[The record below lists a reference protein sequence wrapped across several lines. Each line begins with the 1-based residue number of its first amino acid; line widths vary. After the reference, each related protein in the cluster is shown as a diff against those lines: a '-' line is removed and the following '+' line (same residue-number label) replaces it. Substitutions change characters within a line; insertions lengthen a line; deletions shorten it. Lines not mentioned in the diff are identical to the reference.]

1 MTNLFS
7 RLASYFAWA
16 GVFLASG
23 AAANNHL
30 FVPGQPCTGCTV
42 EISDHSG
49 VIPTSKNAV
58 YRVQNPVTPNGVP
71 PFLELYSPDMAKLQN
86 CLNMVTA
93 VQGQTPFSV
102 QLKASEYT
110 LANSNQ
116 VVFLVDKCRQV
127 QGSGAPNR
135 PMMQGNPSMPVAGA
149 PSMQNRPGNPG
160 MRPGPNNQMT
170 QPGQMMPGNNA
181 QMVQPGNIL
190 QGGRIAPGTNC
201 GSGTP
206 PPSTSC
212 AVTGGGW
219 QTVSNV
225 LSEASCNLSYDD
237 SVKPGRQQVIYD
249 NTYSVTCAGGT
260 YQPSVYVG
268 NAPSQSNW
276 GAFVNNSAACQMRT
290 GTLPS
295 GARGVLTIVCP

>member
-1 MTNLFS
+1 
-7 RLASYFAWA
+7 
-16 GVFLASG
+16 
-23 AAANNHL
+23 
-30 FVPGQPCTGCTV
+30 
-42 EISDHSG
+42 
-49 VIPTSKNAV
+49 
-58 YRVQNPVTPNGVP
+58 
-71 PFLELYSPDMAKLQN
+71 
-86 CLNMVTA
+86 
-93 VQGQTPFSV
+93 
-102 QLKASEYT
+102 
-110 LANSNQ
+110 
-116 VVFLVDKCRQV
+116 
-127 QGSGAPNR
+127 
-135 PMMQGNPSMPVAGA
+135 
-149 PSMQNRPGNPG
+149 MQNRPGNPG

-190 QGGRIAPGTNC
+190 QGGRIAPSSVC

-212 AVTGGGW
+212 AVAGGGW

-249 NTYSVTCAGGT
+249 NTYSVTCAGGAH
-260 YQPSVYVG
+260 QPSVYVG

-276 GAFVNNSAACQMRT
+276 GAFVNNSATCQMRT

-295 GARGVLTIVCP
+295 GARGILTIVCP